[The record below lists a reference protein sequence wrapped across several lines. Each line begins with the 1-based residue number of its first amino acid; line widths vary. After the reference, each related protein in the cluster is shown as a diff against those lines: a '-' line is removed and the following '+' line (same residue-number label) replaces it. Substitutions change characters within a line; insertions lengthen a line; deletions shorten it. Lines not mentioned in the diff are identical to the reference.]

1 MSASHSAGQAHTIP
15 RINNTIIFFKRNG
28 HVVVDRNG
36 VEYMYPVRVND
47 GAYHVVTVERRGN
60 SMLVTL
66 DNDQPVNLPM
76 TSEFENCDLLIR
88 IQ

>member
-1 MSASHSAGQAHTIP
+1 
-15 RINNTIIFFKRNG
+15 
-28 HVVVDRNG
+28 
-36 VEYMYPVRVND
+36 MYPVRVND

-76 TSEFENCDLLIR
+76 TSEFENCDLLIG